1 MYMCLRV
8 FLPNKTG
15 ATSTEATSAEATT
28 KNPFIVGML
37 TGAGATIGGGMAGA
51 AVGHFLLQFA
61 LQGVLISCAVGAGIS
76 IAGAIGLYF
85 LWQAYNTDEESQK
98 EKKNN

>member
-1 MYMCLRV
+1 MPTV

-15 ATSTEATSAEATT
+15 ATSAEATPTEATT
-28 KNPFIVGML
+28 KNSFIVGML
-37 TGAGATIGGGMAGA
+37 TGAGATIGGGTAGA
-51 AVGHFLLQFA
+51 AVGHFFLHLA
-61 LQGVLISCAVGAGIS
+61 VQGVLISCAVGAGIS

-98 EKKNN
+98 EKKEN